1 MNSVRT
7 RMAPSPTGYFHVG
20 SARTALFNFVYA
32 RQSSGTFVLRIEDTD
47 TKRNK
52 PEFENDI
59 TEQME
64 WLELTADEKYRQS
77 ELIDTHN
84 KAIKNLI
91 DSNRAYISKEPSKED
106 DTKEVSVVRL
116 RNKGEVVT
124 FNDLIRGEISF
135 DTTELGDFVVARSL
149 EDPLYHLAAVVD
161 DNEMNITHVIRG
173 EDHISNTPRQILIQ
187 RALGYTEP
195 TYAHLPLILAP
206 DKSKLS
212 KRKHTFAIVK
222 QLREDGFDSKAIV
235 NFLMLLG
242 WSPGDDREIFS
253 IEEIISEFQ
262 INKVNKSGAI
272 FNIEKLRWLN
282 REYILNMEASV
293 FSDMA
298 IRKLEKASIQNFS
311 REIGIRL
318 IPQIKERISVWSD
331 IDEMSRGGEFDY
343 FFSPPKIETN
353 LITWKDEPKQ
363 ETVKHLKNILEI
375 ISEAEENTFKSPEN
389 VKSVIWDYANQNG
402 RGAVLWPLRY
412 ALSGKEKSIDPFS
425 IIHIL
430 GKEEAIM
437 RIKKSIEYVS

>member
-1 MNSVRT
+1 
-7 RMAPSPTGYFHVG
+7 MAPSPTGYFHVG